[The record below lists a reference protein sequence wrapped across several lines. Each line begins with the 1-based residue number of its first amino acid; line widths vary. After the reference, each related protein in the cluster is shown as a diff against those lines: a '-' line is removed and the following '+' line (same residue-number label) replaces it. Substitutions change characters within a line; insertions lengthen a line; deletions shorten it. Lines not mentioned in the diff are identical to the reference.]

1 MSGRRAYAYDRM
13 NSTGEN
19 AGVCHDQWRGSGEM
33 FKLEAVN
40 VD

>member
-1 MSGRRAYAYDRM
+1 MSGRRIEANDRK
-13 NSTGEN
+13 NSTGKN